1 MHEVCGVDLGFW
13 LWIGVCGIDWCGVGF
28 WVVGSVLWWEVVSG
42 SVNSRVFG
50 VRVGGMAS
58 TQARMTARAR
68 ARAAQ
73 QKVVADRK
81 ARDEKNMGS
90 LTDYFAAAEQI
101 DAARLTMA
109 RALDDIRGREG
120 TLSAAASLAGI
131 TTGEARKLLALLAD
145 AALTS
150 AGTDSGDDASV
161 SDSDAAADSRDGS
174 VAPDA
179 ADPAASEDATTS
191 KTATVDSAPDA
202 EPGTSHG

>member
-1 MHEVCGVDLGFW
+1 
-13 LWIGVCGIDWCGVGF
+13 
-28 WVVGSVLWWEVVSG
+28 
-42 SVNSRVFG
+42 
-50 VRVGGMAS
+50 
-58 TQARMTARAR
+58 
-68 ARAAQ
+68 
-73 QKVVADRK
+73 
-81 ARDEKNMGS
+81 
-90 LTDYFAAAEQI
+90 
-101 DAARLTMA
+101 MA

-120 TLSAAASLAGI
+120 TLSAAATLAGI

-202 EPGTSHG
+202 EPATSHG

>member
-1 MHEVCGVDLGFW
+1 M
-13 LWIGVCGIDWCGVGF
+13 
-28 WVVGSVLWWEVVSG
+28 SG
-42 SVNSRVFG
+42 SANSGVFG

-90 LTDYFAAAEQI
+90 LTDYFAAADQI

-120 TLSAAASLAGI
+120 TLGAAATLAGI
-131 TTGEARKLLALLAD
+131 TTGEARKLLAVLA
-145 AALTS
+145 AAEATS
-150 AGTDSGDDASV
+150 SSTDTGDDT
-161 SDSDAAADSRDGS
+161 SDSDSNSGALS
-174 VAPDA
+174 DA
-179 ADPAASEDATTS
+179 HE
-191 KTATVDSAPDA
+191 TVDSTAAGDATMRDDDTVDSSPDSAPA
-202 EPGTSHG
+202 TSQG